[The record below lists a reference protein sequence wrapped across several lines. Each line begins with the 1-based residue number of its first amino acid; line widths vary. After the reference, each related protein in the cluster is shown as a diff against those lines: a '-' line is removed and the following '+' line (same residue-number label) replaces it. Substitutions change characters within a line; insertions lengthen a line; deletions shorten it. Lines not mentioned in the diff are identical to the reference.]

1 MLGGIRPEIQ
11 YLKGEGENS
20 SVWKNSNV
28 LKDKIRIL
36 ILGEIRPE
44 FQCFER

>member
-1 MLGGIRPEIQ
+1 MFGRIRSEFEC
-11 YLKGEGENS
+11 LKGEGQ
-20 SVWKNSNV
+20 NSND

-44 FQCFER
+44 FQWFER